1 VEAVEPIRRIKT
13 CPLALSS
20 HNTNLCPLHR
30 KLDDALAILEKTFKA
45 TSLSQLLN
53 QSGKPHPLCD
63 FVNPGKITLGI
74 KS

>member
-1 VEAVEPIRRIKT
+1 M
-13 CPLALSS
+13 
-20 HNTNLCPLHR
+20 
-30 KLDDALAILEKTFKA
+30 AILEKTFKA